1 MAVDL
6 AIDLPL
12 DLPAGLAVDRPGP
25 ARGDPLPD
33 AIDRALTLAGRGQ
46 VAQASAGLG
55 EALRH
60 RQAVPGALEQAVREL
75 LEGAE
80 LMMAGHYE
88 SALRQAL
95 PALELLERSPLAPR
109 MGWACSAVGYCLGAL
124 GDPARGLE
132 WTARAVALGE
142 RSEERLDALKAYSD
156 QGSLLTMLQQHEQAR
171 QSLQRALFIARELS
185 LPQAQAD
192 CLNDMA
198 LSGLEVLR
206 DNGNSLDDDTYGRQ
220 ALQVLALAEEASEI
234 AGKSG
239 LRGALAWAHHHR
251 ARALLL
257 LGDLPMAAAALDD
270 GEALSREYPPV
281 RIESL
286 QTRALLAQAQGDLA
300 LARHYLLQAL
310 NCCSDTRHAQA
321 EARVLQHLVGLEHA
335 SGRLQEAMQWADRR
349 YRAMEALYQKRV
361 RLAVRA
367 AEVFVEAERARL
379 DVQRARERQR
389 QLEKIS
395 SDWQDVAQRDSLTQ
409 AFNRRGLQVQ
419 GAAHFGSGHVLAVAM
434 LDLEGFR
441 RINDLHG
448 HAAGDAVLVRLAAL
462 LHSACRPEDALVRL
476 GGVSFVLLMPGL
488 AAEAALAACERLRE
502 RLADEPWQALAPG
515 VPLTPSIGLA
525 LRDEQLSLDELLAD
539 ADLACG
545 TARAA
550 GGGRVVLYRPAQRP
564 EAPGAAAFRAFTSG
578 PSRAPGGVPPSA

>member
-1 MAVDL
+1 MPVDL
-6 AIDLPL
+6 LL
-12 DLPAGLAVDRPGP
+12 DPAL
-25 ARGDPLPD
+25 DPLPD

-46 VAQASAGLG
+46 VSEASAALSA
-55 EALRH
+55 ALRH

-95 PALELLERSPLAPR
+95 PALELLEGSPLAGR

-142 RSEERLDALKAYSD
+142 RSEERFDALKAYSD

-171 QSLQRALFIARELS
+171 QSLQRALFIARELG
-185 LPQAQAD
+185 LPQAQAN
-192 CLNDMA
+192 CLNDLA

-206 DNGNSLDDDTYGRQ
+206 DNGSSLDDDTYGRQ
-220 ALQVLALAEEASEI
+220 ALQVLALAEEAGEI
-234 AGKSG
+234 AEKAGA
-239 LRGALAWAHHHR
+239 RGALAWAHHHR

-257 LGDLPMAAAALDD
+257 LGDLPMAAGALDD

-281 RIESL
+281 RIEAL
-286 QTRALLAQAQGDLA
+286 QTRALLAQAQGDDA
-300 LARHYLLQAL
+300 MARKYLMLAL
-310 NCCSDTRHAQA
+310 NCCSDTRHALA

-335 SGRLQEAMQWADRR
+335 SGRLQEALQWSERR

-367 AEVFVEAERARL
+367 AEIFVEAERARL

-395 SDWQDVAQRDSLTQ
+395 SEWQDVAQRDSLTQ
-409 AFNRRGLQVQ
+409 ALNRRGLQVQ
-419 GAAHFGSGHVLAVAM
+419 GAAYFGSDAPLAVAM
-434 LDLEGFR
+434 LELDNFR
-441 RINDLHG
+441 QINDACG

-462 LHSACRPEDALVRL
+462 LRAACRPEDLLVRL
-476 GGVSFVLLMPGL
+476 GGVEFVMLMPGL
-488 AAEAALAACERLRE
+488 GREAALATCERLRD
-502 RLADEPWQALAPG
+502 RIVDEPWQAMAPG
-515 VPLTPSIGLA
+515 VPLAPSIGLA
-525 LRDEQLSLDELLAD
+525 LRDEQLSLEELLAD
-539 ADLACG
+539 ADLARG

-550 GGGRVVLYRPAQRP
+550 GGRRVVVYRRLEEAP
-564 EAPGAAAFRAFTSG
+564 ESPGAAAFRAFTSG